1 MCGIA
6 GLIYPSSKSSPT
18 FHEGR
23 CLPQSGGKMCEP
35 VLEAM
40 VAAMHHRGPDGHGF
54 WSTSDGDCQVHL
66 GHSRLAILDL
76 TNAAQQPMIDPGS
89 GCVLI
94 YNGELYNFREL
105 REELIRDGYSQ
116 FDSSGDTQVLL
127 RAYVRWGPSFVN
139 KLRGMFAFAIYD
151 PRIHKLFLVR
161 DHLGIKPLYVVDGKG
176 FFAFASE
183 VRALLKIPEIQR
195 TLDPQGL
202 KSFLA
207 YGSVQ
212 EPYTLISG
220 IRSIPAGHS
229 LTLDFSKGRLAVG
242 ESESFHDFSEI
253 TPILTGVS
261 ENEMVRRVRE
271 ALSDSVRLHLASD
284 VPLGIFLSG
293 GMDSGALVALMSEM
307 APSQVHTLNVAFEEA
322 AFDESEIARKIA
334 RRFGTKHTEIR
345 LTAEAFL
352 KDIPSWLKSFDQPSY
367 DGANVWIVSK
377 ACKEAGLTVAL
388 SGLGSDELFG
398 GYSTFHRTVAASRLF
413 QGIGLLPRSMRNVLA
428 AAIGWAGDHS
438 ISSEK
443 IAEWVSGSGSRLTTY
458 LILRRVFMPR
468 LCQELLIPSVAGA
481 GGRSAL
487 SRDVFD
493 KLMILSH
500 NSDPYTAVSLL
511 ELKTYMLNTLLR
523 DSDQM
528 SMAHSLEIRV
538 PFVDIRLAELIL
550 QLPKDRSYSV
560 KGNKP
565 LLQAAMYDK
574 LGSAWG
580 EKPKKTF
587 SLPFDVWLKGPLKS
601 EVEQR
606 LMRLSNPPFQRG
618 AVAKLWENF
627 LTGRDKVN
635 SAQIIML
642 FALSYWVDEYRIDI

>member
-6 GLIYPSSKSSPT
+6 GLIYSSSKTSQI
-18 FHEGR
+18 FQEVRGW
-23 CLPQSGGKMCEP
+23 PQSGGKACDPTM
-35 VLEAM
+35 EAM

-54 WSTSDGDCQVHL
+54 WSSSDGGYQVHL
-66 GHSRLAILDL
+66 GHARLAILDL
-76 TNAAQQPMIDPGS
+76 SDAAQQPMIDPAS

-105 REELIRDGYSQ
+105 RDELIRDGYAQ

-127 RAYVRWGPSFVN
+127 RAYVRWGPSFFN

-151 PRIHKLFLVR
+151 PRIHKLLLGR

-183 VRALLKIPEIQR
+183 VRPLLKVPGIER

-202 KSFLA
+202 KGFLA

-212 EPYTLISG
+212 EPFTLISG

-242 ESESFHDFSEI
+242 ELESFHDFAEI
-253 TPILTGVS
+253 SPILTGAS
-261 ENEMVRRVRE
+261 EGEIVRRVRE
-271 ALSDSVRLHLASD
+271 ALSDSVRSHLASD
-284 VPLGIFLSG
+284 VPLGVFLSG
-293 GMDSGALVALMSEM
+293 GMDSSALVALMSEM
-307 APSQVHTLNVAFEEA
+307 APSHVHTLNVAFEEA
-322 AFDESEIARKIA
+322 AFDESEIAREIA

-352 KDIPSWLKSFDQPSY
+352 KDIPHWLKSFDQPSY

-398 GYSTFHRTVAASRLF
+398 GYSTFSRTVAACRLF
-413 QGIGLLPRSMRNVLA
+413 KGIGRLPGSIRNALA
-428 AAIGWAGDHS
+428 TAIGLAGQHS

-443 IAEWVSGSGSRLTTY
+443 IAEWIAGSGSRLATY
-458 LILRRVFMPR
+458 LILRRVFMPA
-468 LCQELLIPSVAGA
+468 LCQELLIPAVAVA

-487 SRDVFD
+487 SRAVLD
-493 KLMILSH
+493 KLTILSQ
-500 NSDPYTAVSLL
+500 NSDPYTAISLL

-550 QLPKDRSYSV
+550 QLPKDKILSV

-565 LLQAAMYDK
+565 LLRAAMYDK
-574 LGSAWG
+574 LGPAWG
-580 EKPKKTF
+580 AGPKKTF
-587 SLPFDVWLKGPLKS
+587 TLPFDLWLKGPLKS

-606 LMRLSNPPFQRG
+606 LMELSHPPFQRN
-618 AVAKLWENF
+618 AVSKLWENF
-627 LTGRDKVN
+627 LKGSNKVN
-635 SAQIIML
+635 SSQIIML
-642 FALSYWVDEYRIDI
+642 FVLSYWMDEYQIAT

>member
-6 GLIYPSSKSSPT
+6 GLIYPLSRINRAFQQGK
-18 FHEGR
+18 F
-23 CLPQSGGKMCEP
+23 LPQPDGKASEP
-35 VLEAM
+35 TIEAM

-54 WSTSDGDCQVHL
+54 WSTSDGDCQIHL
-66 GHSRLAILDL
+66 GHARLAILDL
-76 TNAAQQPMIDPGS
+76 SNAAQQPMIDQVS

-105 REELIRDGYSQ
+105 RDELIRDGSPQ
-116 FDSSGDTQVLL
+116 FDSYGDTQVLL
-127 RAYVRWGPSFVN
+127 RAYVRWGPSFLN

-151 PRIHKLFLVR
+151 PRINKLLLAR
-161 DHLGIKPLYVVDGKG
+161 DHFGIKPLYVSDGNK

-183 VRALLKIPEIQR
+183 VRSLLKVPEIQR

-212 EPYTLISG
+212 DPYTLISG

-229 LTLDFSKGRLAVG
+229 LTLDFSKNRLVVG
-242 ESESFHDFSEI
+242 DAESFHDFSEI
-253 TPILTGVS
+253 TPILPSVP
-261 ENEMVRRVRE
+261 EREIVRRVRE

-284 VPLGIFLSG
+284 VPLGVFLSG
-293 GMDSGALVALMSEM
+293 GLDSSSLVALMSEI
-307 APSQVHTLNVAFEEA
+307 APSQVHTLHVAFEEA
-322 AFDESEIARKIA
+322 AFDESEAARKIA

-352 KDIPSWLKSFDQPSY
+352 KDIPYWLKSLDQPSY

-377 ACKEAGLTVAL
+377 ACKEAGITVAL

-398 GYSTFHRTVAASRLF
+398 GYPTFPRTVAASRLF
-413 QGIGLLPRSMRNVLA
+413 NGIGFLPRYIRNALA
-428 AAIGWAGDHS
+428 TAIGFAAGHS

-443 IAEWVSGSGSRLTTY
+443 LAEWISGSGSRLETY
-458 LILRRVFMPR
+458 LILRRVFMPK
-468 LCQELLIPSVAGA
+468 LCQELLVPSVAVA
-481 GGRSAL
+481 GGRAAL
-487 SRDVFD
+487 SREVLD
-493 KLMILSH
+493 KLTILSH
-500 NSDPYTAVSLL
+500 KSDPYTAVSLL
-511 ELKTYMLNTLLR
+511 EMKTYMLNTLLR

-538 PFVDIRLAELIL
+538 PFVDKRLAELIL
-550 QLPKDRSYSV
+550 QLSKGSIYSV
-560 KGNKP
+560 HGNKP

-574 LGSAWG
+574 LEPAWANR
-580 EKPKKTF
+580 PKMTF
-587 SLPFDVWLKGPLKS
+587 TLPFDLWLKGALKS

-606 LMRLSNPPFQRG
+606 LMRLSNHPFQRG
-618 AVAKLWENF
+618 AVCEFWNNF
-627 LTGRDKVN
+627 LKGTDQIN
-635 SAQIIML
+635 SAQIMAL
-642 FALSYWVDEYRIDI
+642 YTLSYWIDEYQIAT

>member
-6 GLIYPSSKSSPT
+6 GLIYPSSKPSPT
-18 FHEGR
+18 FQDGR
-23 CLPQSGGKMCEP
+23 CLPQSDGKACDPTMES
-35 VLEAM
+35 M
-40 VAAMHHRGPDGHGF
+40 VATMHHRGPDGHGF
-54 WSTSDGDCQVHL
+54 WSTSAGDCQVHL
-66 GHSRLAILDL
+66 GHARLAILDL
-76 TNAAQQPMIDPGS
+76 SDAAQQPMIDPAS
-89 GCVLI
+89 GCVLV

-105 REELIRDGYSQ
+105 RDELVRDGYSQ

-127 RAYVRWGPSFVN
+127 RAYVRWGPSFLH

-151 PRIHKLFLVR
+151 PRIHKLLLAR
-161 DHLGIKPLYVVDGKG
+161 DQLGIKPLYLVDGKG

-183 VRALLKIPEIQR
+183 VRALLKVPGMQR
-195 TLDPQGL
+195 SLDPQGL

-212 EPYTLISG
+212 DPYTLVSG
-220 IRSIPAGHS
+220 VRSIPAGHS

-253 TPILTGVS
+253 SPILTGMP
-261 ENEMVRRVRE
+261 EREIVRRVRE
-271 ALSDSVRLHLASD
+271 ALTDSVRSHLASD
-284 VPLGIFLSG
+284 VPLGVFLSG
-293 GMDSGALVALMSEM
+293 GMDSSALVALMSEM
-307 APSQVHTLNVAFEEA
+307 ASTQVHTLNVAFEEA

-398 GYSTFHRTVAASRLF
+398 GYPTFRRTVAASRLF
-413 QGIGLLPRSMRNVLA
+413 RGIGFLPRYIRNALA
-428 AAIGWAGDHS
+428 TAIGFAGDHS

-443 IAEWVSGSGSRLTTY
+443 IAEWISGNGSRLTTY
-458 LILRRVFMPR
+458 LNLRRVFMPG
-468 LCQELLIPSVAGA
+468 LCQELLIPSAAVA
-481 GGRSAL
+481 GGRLAL
-487 SRDVFD
+487 SREVLD
-493 KLMILSH
+493 KLMILSQ

-511 ELKTYMLNTLLR
+511 EMKTYMLNTLLR

-538 PFVDIRLAELIL
+538 PFVDVKLAELIL
-550 QLPKDRSYSV
+550 QLPKDRGFSV
-560 KGNKP
+560 NGNKP
-565 LLQAAMYDK
+565 LLQAALHDR
-574 LGSAWG
+574 LGPTWG
-580 EKPKKTF
+580 KGPKKTF
-587 SLPFDVWLKGPLKS
+587 TLPFDLWLKGALKS

-606 LMRLSNPPFQRG
+606 LTTLSNPPFQRD
-618 AVAKLWENF
+618 AVLTLWRNF
-627 LTGRDKVN
+627 LKGTNKVN
-635 SAQIIML
+635 SSQIIML
-642 FALSYWVDEYRIDI
+642 FALSYWIDEYQIGR

>member
-6 GLIYPSSKSSPT
+6 GLIYPLSNAGPT

-23 CLPQSGGKMCEP
+23 CLPQYGGKACEP
-35 VLEAM
+35 SMEAM
-40 VAAMHHRGPDGHGF
+40 VAAMRHRGPDGHGF
-54 WSTSDGDCQVHL
+54 WSASDGNCQVHL
-66 GHSRLAILDL
+66 GHARLAILDL
-76 TNAAQQPMIDPGS
+76 SDAAQQPMIDPAS

-105 REELIRDGYSQ
+105 RDELIRDGHSQ

-127 RAYVRWGPSFVN
+127 RAYVRWGPSFVK

-151 PRIHKLFLVR
+151 PRIHKLLLAR
-161 DHLGIKPLYVVDGKG
+161 DHLGIKPLYAADGNG
-176 FFAFASE
+176 FYAFASE

-212 EPYTLISG
+212 EPYTLITG
-220 IRSIPAGHS
+220 IRAIPAGHC
-229 LTLDFSKGRLAVG
+229 LTLDFSKSRLAVG
-242 ESESFHDFSEI
+242 ELESFHDFSEI
-253 TPILTGVS
+253 TPIWTGVP
-261 ENEMVRRVRE
+261 EREMVRRVRE
-271 ALSDSVRLHLASD
+271 ALCDSVRSHLASD
-284 VPLGIFLSG
+284 VPLGVFLSG
-293 GMDSGALVALMSEM
+293 GMDSSSLVALMSEM
-307 APSQVHTLNVAFEEA
+307 VPSQVHTLNVAFEEA
-322 AFDESEIARKIA
+322 AFDESEIARNIA
-334 RRFGTKHTEIR
+334 RRFGARHTEIR

-352 KDIPSWLKSFDQPSY
+352 KDIPNWLKSFDQPSY

-398 GYSTFHRTVAASRLF
+398 GYPTFPRTVAASRLF
-413 QGIGLLPRSMRNVLA
+413 KGIGLLPGSLREALA
-428 AAIGWAGDHS
+428 TAISFGGDHS

-443 IAEWVSGSGSRLTTY
+443 LAEWVAGNGSRLTTY
-458 LILRRVFMPR
+458 LILRRVFMPK
-468 LCQELLIPSVAGA
+468 LCHELLVPAVAVA

-493 KLMILSH
+493 KLMTLSH

-511 ELKTYMLNTLLR
+511 EMKTYMLNTLLR

-550 QLPKDRSYSV
+550 QLPKDRSFAV

-565 LLQAAMYDK
+565 LLQAAMSDK
-574 LGSAWG
+574 LGSALS

-601 EVEQR
+601 EIEQR
-606 LMRLSNPPFQRG
+606 LMRLPHPPFQRG
-618 AVAKLWENF
+618 AVSKLWQSF
-627 LTGRDKVN
+627 LKGGNEVN

-642 FALSYWVDEYRIDI
+642 LALSYWIDEYHIDI